1 MVRPGEAPGTVEPRS
16 EKLAVMASSS
26 TRQLI
31 LLRHAKSAW
40 PDDVADHERPLAPRG
55 RRDAPAAG
63 KWLRK
68 SDYVPDQVLCS
79 TARRA
84 RETWQLAEE
93 KLGAHPQTAF
103 EDRVYGASSA
113 DLLALARQT
122 SADVHTLLIV
132 GHDPAMQELTLE
144 LASDTPRD
152 AEAEALGR
160 VRVKYPTAAIAVLSI
175 PDPWPELS
183 PGQASLTRFATPSD
197 FGAGHRSRG

>member
-1 MVRPGEAPGTVEPRS
+1 MARPGEALGTVEPWS
-16 EKLAVMASSS
+16 ERLAPMASSS
-26 TRQLI
+26 ARRLI

-40 PDDVADHERPLAPRG
+40 PDDVADHERPLAARG

-63 KWLRK
+63 KWLRQ

-103 EDRVYGASSA
+103 EDRVYGASST

-132 GHDPAMQELTLE
+132 GHDPAMRELTLE
-144 LASDTPRD
+144 LADPHPEGAG
-152 AEAEALGR
+152 AETLGQ
-160 VRVKYPTAAIAVLSI
+160 VRAKYPTAAIAVLLFSGG
-175 PDPWPELS
+175 WAELG
-183 PGQASLTRFATPSD
+183 PGQARLAD
-197 FGAGHRSRG
+197 FVVPDEFHAGHGRRR